1 MDASVVSAA
10 VEGDLDEV
18 VLRKIGDHIGFS
30 YGSVYGRAGKQ
41 HLLRALAGYNNAVR
55 FSPWI
60 VILDLDRDYECAPEG
75 LTTWLPQ
82 GAENMFCRV
91 AVREIEAWLLADRDQ
106 VAAMLGISM

>member
-1 MDASVVSAA
+1 MRSFCVRS
-10 VEGDLDEV
+10 E
-18 VLRKIGDHIGFS
+18 IIGFS
-30 YGSVYGRAGKQ
+30 VGSVYGRAGKQ